1 MRFRVHVVVDDALI
15 PWPDLHGPA
24 RGVLY
29 TLLRSQDPEL
39 SAELHDKGWA
49 GQSIK
54 PIGISPPLFFSRK
67 GDKEGLRI
75 AGSGSIWV
83 GSPVPRIASCLLAAL
98 AGCTEIRWGG
108 ARLTVRGVQLDPAPP
123 SCESGVADF
132 SAISP
137 ILIKKDGRYL
147 LPDEPE
153 YVERLTHNLR
163 HRADVLGLSSDVK
176 VEVLDVGP
184 RRLHDVQGKPRVGAT
199 ATLRIQAA
207 PESLQAFYDS
217 GIGLN
222 CVEGFGWLR

>member
-1 MRFRVHVVVDDALI
+1 VRFRVHVSVDDALI
-15 PWPDLHGPA
+15 PWRDLYGPA

-29 TLLRSQDPEL
+29 ALLRSQDLEL

-49 GQSIK
+49 GQ
-54 PIGISPPLFFSRK
+54 PIRPVGISPPVFPSRK
-67 GDKEGLRI
+67 GGKEGLRV
-75 AGSGSIWV
+75 AGPGSIWM
-83 GSPVPRIASCLLAAL
+83 GSPVPRIASCLLTAL
-98 AGCTEIRWGG
+98 AGCTEIRWG
-108 ARLTVRGVQLDPAPP
+108 ATQLTVRGVQPEVPP
-123 SCESGVADF
+123 SSCGSGVADF

-137 ILIKKDGRYL
+137 ILVKKDGRYL